1 MPLRKSS
8 LRVEV
13 PSGRGVRPTKEVQK
27 RGRTL
32 HSKVKALTEQVK
44 KLDGATY
51 RDKELTEA
59 DSILTADVTSLRK
72 SMDKAKADAI
82 KEYKDSHPFFNLLG
96 SQYGEG
102 FEDFRKQA
110 AVLFPLTWTFL
121 PSRLSSLFHRPL
133 EWMTRWLTL
142 RTGTRMRLNMSWP
155 LKWFKETVHLR
166 LKRQW
171 ERETTLIPPLKKES
185 FYIYFSFLLLLFVI
199 LILI

>member
-110 AVLFPLTWTFL
+110 VVLFPNVDISSVQIKLTV
-121 PSRLSSLFHRPL
+121 PSTPRVDDEVVDVKDRDEDAPEHVMAPQVVQGDGPPQA
-133 EWMTRWLTL
+133 EKAM
-142 RTGTRMRLNMSWP
+142 G
-155 LKWFKETVHLR
+155 
-166 LKRQW
+166 KRDN
-171 ERETTLIPPLKKES
+171 TDPTA
-185 FYIYFSFLLLLFVI
+185 
-199 LILI
+199 